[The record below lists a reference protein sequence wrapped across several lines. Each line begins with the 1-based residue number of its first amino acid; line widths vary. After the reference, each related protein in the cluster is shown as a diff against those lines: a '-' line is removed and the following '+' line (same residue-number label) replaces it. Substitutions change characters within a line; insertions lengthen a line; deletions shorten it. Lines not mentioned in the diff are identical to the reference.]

1 MRSVSAGRARGAH
14 VPLLRAAQLMPA
26 CPSRSTLQLPLPR
39 PQRPPRAA
47 AGWPRPS
54 ASRGSLP
61 EPRQAG
67 RPLPWPSAA
76 PPVCVAS
83 NDISRAPQGTLC
95 PEGPLWPGGGTRLAL
110 RPRGSTGRP
119 GGFRVSLRRQT
130 PLNEAPGS
138 FLAPRWHG
146 DSRPQSLIHTRLKP
160 GHEGQARLRDA
171 DPAHL
176 VTCSNV

>member
-26 CPSRSTLQLPLPR
+26 RPSRSTLQLPLPR
-39 PQRPPRAA
+39 PRRPPRAA

-54 ASRGSLP
+54 ASRGGLP
-61 EPRQAG
+61 EQRQAG

-76 PPVCVAS
+76 PQSVWPLTTYHEPPKAPSVP
-83 NDISRAPQGTLC
+83 RAPSGLGVGC
-95 PEGPLWPGGGTRLAL
+95 ASPCGPG
-110 RPRGSTGRP
+110 GSTGRP
-119 GGFRVSLRRQT
+119 GGFRGSLRRQT